1 MQVLRT
7 VVVPV
12 VSAYALLAWVIVYAS
27 GHPEAGRPRTS
38 VNGWRPRLKLI
49 AVTVAGGYACLL
61 AIVLVFHTWV
71 VGQRSA
77 LGSAL
82 RGGTFLAAICAVAF
96 ILGSIVES
104 RRG

>member
-12 VSAYALLAWVIVYAS
+12 LSAYALLAWVVVYAS
-27 GHPEAGRPRTS
+27 RHPEAGGPRTAFI
-38 VNGWRPRLKLI
+38 GWRPRLRLI
-49 AVTVAGGYACLL
+49 AVTVAGGYVCFL

-82 RGGTFLAAICAVAF
+82 RGGTFLAAICALAF
-96 ILGSIVES
+96 ILGSVVES

>member
-12 VSAYALLAWVIVYAS
+12 LSAYALLAWVVVYAS
-27 GHPEAGRPRTS
+27 HHPEAGRQRTA
-38 VNGWRPRLKLI
+38 VKGWQPRLRLI
-49 AVTVAGGYACLL
+49 ALTVAGGYVCFL

-71 VGQRSA
+71 VGQRIA
-77 LGSAL
+77 LSSAL
-82 RGGTFLAAICAVAF
+82 RGGTFIAATCAAAF
-96 ILGSIVES
+96 VLGSVVES

>member
-12 VSAYALLAWVIVYAS
+12 LSAYALLAWVVVYAS
-27 GHPEAGRPRTS
+27 RHPERPRTS
-38 VNGWRPRLKLI
+38 IEGWRPRLRLI
-49 AVTVAGGYACLL
+49 ALTVAGGYGCFL

-82 RGGTFLAAICAVAF
+82 RGGTFLAAICALAF
-96 ILGSIVES
+96 ILGSVVES

>member
-12 VSAYALLAWVIVYAS
+12 LSAYALLAWVVVYAS
-27 GHPEAGRPRTS
+27 RHPEAGRPPTA
-38 VNGWRPRLKLI
+38 VDGWSPRLRLI
-49 AVTVAGGYACLL
+49 AVTVAGGYVCFL

-96 ILGSIVES
+96 ILGSVVES

>member
-12 VSAYALLAWVIVYAS
+12 LSAYALLAWVVVYAS
-27 GHPEAGRPRTS
+27 RHPEAGRPRTS
-38 VNGWRPRLKLI
+38 IKGWPPRLRLI
-49 AVTVAGGYACLL
+49 AVTVAGGYVCFL

-82 RGGTFLAAICAVAF
+82 RGGTFLAATCAAAF
-96 ILGSIVES
+96 VLGSVVES